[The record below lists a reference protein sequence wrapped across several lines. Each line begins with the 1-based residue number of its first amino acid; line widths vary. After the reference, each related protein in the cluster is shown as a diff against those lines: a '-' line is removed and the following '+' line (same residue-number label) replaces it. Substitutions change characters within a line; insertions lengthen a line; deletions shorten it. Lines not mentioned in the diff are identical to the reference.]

1 MTAQTNE
8 FAPPRAGRVQSPK
21 VDMSKLQPVRGTHDL
36 LPDRA
41 RAFRRVA
48 DAARTVAG
56 RYGYHEM
63 ATPIFEFSEVF
74 KRTLGDTSDIVT
86 KEMYT
91 FTDRSGAEVTLRP
104 EGTAGVA
111 RAVISGGLAQRMPLK
126 YFYAGPMFR
135 YERPQKGRLRQFHQI
150 GVELLGV
157 GEPVGDV
164 EVIALGAAI
173 LEELDVSGQTVL
185 ELNTLG
191 NTESREAYRG
201 VLVDYLEARRAELSD
216 DSVSRLAR
224 NPLRILDSKHPGDRA
239 VVAEAPLLGDSL
251 DARSADFF
259 ASVRAGLDRL
269 GVAYTL
275 NPRLV
280 RGLDYY
286 CHTAFEFVTDALGA
300 QGAVI
305 AGGRYDGLVAQMGGP
320 QTAGIGWA
328 GGIERLSML
337 ADEPEPPPR
346 PIALVPVGPEA
357 EAETLALADRLRRAG
372 LVIELGYRGSLKR
385 RLSRADRLDA
395 RAAVILGEDELARNV
410 ATVRDLDSGDQ
421 EEVALSGLADRLALF
436 S

>member
-1 MTAQTNE
+1 
-8 FAPPRAGRVQSPK
+8 
-21 VDMSKLQPVRGTHDL
+21 MSKLQPVRGTHDL

-41 RAFRRVA
+41 RAFRRVS

-111 RAVISGGLAQRMPLK
+111 RAVISGGLAQQMPLK

-157 GEPVGDV
+157 GEPIGDV

-173 LEELDVSGQTVL
+173 LEELGVAGQTVL

-191 NTESREAYRG
+191 NTGSREAYRG
-201 VLVDYLEARRAELSD
+201 VLVDYLEARRDALSE

-224 NPLRILDSKHPGDRA
+224 NPLRILDSKNPGDRT
-239 VVAEAPLLGDSL
+239 VVAEAPLLADSL
-251 DARSADFF
+251 DAESADFF

-269 GVAYTL
+269 GIAYTL

-286 CHTAFEFVTDALGA
+286 CHTAFEFTTDALGA

-320 QTAGIGWA
+320 RTAGIGWA

-357 EAETLALADRLRRAG
+357 EAETLALAERLRRAG
-372 LVIELGYRGSLKR
+372 LVIELGYRGNLKR

-395 RAAVILGEDELARNV
+395 RAAVILGEDELARDV

-421 EEVALSGLADRLALF
+421 EEVALSALADRLALF